1 MLKPHWPGALLMTQ
15 ATQQAT
21 QPDFIVAPRWI
32 IPVEPARTILTD
44 HALLVA
50 NGRILGLEKSA
61 TARHDWPDATWIER
75 PDHVLIPGFINAHTH
90 AAMSL
95 LRGFADD
102 MALETWLSEHVWP
115 AEKKWVSR
123 EFVRDGTDLAI
134 LEMIRGGTTCF
145 QDMYFFPDEVAAVA
159 AERGIRA
166 VASMIVLNVPTIWAA
181 TTDEYLT
188 RGLEVHDRYRDH
200 PLVDT
205 SFAPHAPY
213 TVDDEA
219 FKRIITLANQLDIN
233 IHMHVHETA
242 DEVKQAVETTGM
254 RPLARLEKLG
264 LLSPLLNAVHMTQ
277 LDAEE
282 IELLAAR
289 GISVVHCP
297 ESNMKLASG
306 ICPLEP
312 LLEAGINVALGTDGA
327 ASNNDLDM
335 LGELRSAALLAKI
348 NSGNAATLPADAA
361 LEMATINGAR
371 ALGIADETGSL
382 VTGKSADMVC
392 VDLSAPSCQP
402 VHNPLSQLVYSAQRD
417 QVSDVWVAGR
427 QLYGED
433 GFTSMNATEILERA
447 NAWLDRMQQNPS

>member
-1 MLKPHWPGALLMTQ
+1 MTRP
-15 ATQQAT
+15 T
-21 QPDFIVAPRWI
+21 QPDLIVAPRWI
-32 IPVEPARTILTD
+32 IPVEPRQTVLTE
-44 HALLVA
+44 HALLVG
-50 NGRILGLEKSA
+50 NGRILGLQDVASA
-61 TARHDWPDATWIER
+61 RNDWPDATWVER
-75 PDHVLIPGFINAHTH
+75 PNHVLIPGFINAHTH

-95 LRGFADD
+95 MRGYADD
-102 MALETWLSEHVWP
+102 MPLETWLSEHIWP
-115 AEKKWVSR
+115 AEQQWVSR

-166 VASMIVLNVPTIWAA
+166 TAGMIVLDAPTVWAA
-181 TTDEYLT
+181 NTDEYLS

-205 SFAPHAPY
+205 AFAPHAPY
-213 TVDDEA
+213 TVCDDA
-219 FKRIITLANQLDIN
+219 LTRIVTLANQLDVN
-233 IHMHVHETA
+233 IQMHVHETA
-242 DEVKQAVETTGM
+242 AEIQQAVDATGK
-254 RPLARLEKLG
+254 RPLARLEELG

-277 LDAEE
+277 LDANE
-282 IELLAAR
+282 ISLLAAK
-289 GISVVHCP
+289 GVSVVHCP

-312 LLEAGINVALGTDGA
+312 LIEAGINVALGTDGA

-335 LGELRSAALLAKI
+335 LGELRSAALLAKV
-348 NSGNAATLPADAA
+348 NSGNAAALPADAA
-361 LEMATINGAR
+361 LAMATINGAR
-371 ALGIADETGSL
+371 ALGIADKTGSL
-382 VTGKSADMVC
+382 VAGKSADMVC

-433 GFTSMNATEILERA
+433 GFTSMDAAEVIGRA
-447 NAWLDRMQQNPS
+447 NAWLTRMQQKQT

>member
-1 MLKPHWPGALLMTQ
+1 MTQ
-15 ATQQAT
+15 AS
-21 QPDFIVAPRWI
+21 QPDLIIAPRWI
-32 IPVEPARTILTD
+32 IPVEPALTVLTE
-44 HALLVA
+44 HALLVS
-50 NGRILGLEKSA
+50 NGRILGLEKCA
-61 TARHDWPDATWIER
+61 AARHNYPDTTWIER
-75 PDHVLIPGFINAHTH
+75 PNHVLIPGLINAHTH

-95 LRGFADD
+95 LRGYADD
-102 MALETWLSEHVWP
+102 MSLESWLSEHIWP
-115 AEKKWVSR
+115 AEQQWVSR

-166 VASMIVLNVPTIWAA
+166 LAGMIVLNAPTVWAA
-181 TTDEYLT
+181 DTDEYLA
-188 RGLEVHDRYRDH
+188 RGLVVHDRYRDH

-213 TVDDEA
+213 TVDDDA
-219 FKRIITLANQLDIN
+219 FKRIITLANQLDVN
-233 IHMHVHETA
+233 IHIHVHETA
-242 DEVKQAVETTGM
+242 NEIQNALDTTGM

-264 LLSPLLNAVHMTQ
+264 LLSPQLNAVHMTQ
-277 LDAEE
+277 LDTEE

-306 ICPLEP
+306 ICSLEP
-312 LLEAGINVALGTDGA
+312 LIAAGINVALGTDGA

-335 LGELRSAALLAKI
+335 LGELRSAALLAKVH
-348 NSGNAATLPADAA
+348 SGNAATLPANVA

-371 ALGIADETGSL
+371 ALGIANETGSL

-427 QLYGED
+427 QLYGEN
-433 GFTSMNATEILERA
+433 GFTTMNATEILERA
-447 NAWLDRMQQNPS
+447 NAWLNRMQDNPS